1 MLFRSA
7 SSKRLLALLLL
18 LWIAAVLLVSPLCA
32 TDGDDDHD
40 GDDGG
45 EAGAQTPLRIGVT
58 FRPASCDRKSKHGDT
73 LRMHYTGSL
82 LDGTVFDSSLTRGE
96 PFQFRLGMGQVIQG
110 WDQGLSNMC
119 VGEKRRLKIPPHLG
133 YGDRGAG
140 GSIPPGA
147 TLIFEVEL
155 MGIQ

>member
-1 MLFRSA
+1 MA
-7 SSKRLLALLLL
+7 KRTGGVLLLL
-18 LWIAAVLLVSPLCA
+18 LILVAAMLLAAP
-32 TDGDDDHD
+32 
-40 GDDGG
+40 
-45 EAGAQTPLRIGVT
+45 PLRVAADEEEIREDESGSAPLRVGVT
-58 FRPASCDRKSKHGDT
+58 FRPASCERKSKAGDT

-82 LDGTVFDSSLTRGE
+82 LDGTVFDSSLTSGE

-140 GSIPPGA
+140 GTIPPGA
-147 TLIFEVEL
+147 TLVFEVEL